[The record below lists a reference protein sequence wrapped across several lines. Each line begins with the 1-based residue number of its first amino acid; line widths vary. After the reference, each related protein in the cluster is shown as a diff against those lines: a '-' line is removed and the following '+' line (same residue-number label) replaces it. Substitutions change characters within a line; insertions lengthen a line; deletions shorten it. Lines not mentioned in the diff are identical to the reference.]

1 MTALERLY
9 NAAVVPVVVLDDAAD
24 AVPTAKALLAGGVD
38 VMEITFR
45 TAAAA
50 DSIAAVAKECP
61 DMLVGAGTVI
71 TLEQCKKAVA
81 CGAKF
86 IVSPG
91 YSDEVVSW
99 CVENNV
105 AITPGCVTP
114 TEIMAAMSH
123 GLKVVKFFPANV
135 YGGLSAMKALSGP
148 FGGIKFIPTGGV
160 NDKNL
165 AEYISA
171 PFIHAVGGSWLCAKA
186 DIAAHNFDKI
196 TSLCKEARRIA
207 LGFEIAHVGVNAGDA
222 EESLAVCRALDAAF
236 GFGVKEG
243 NSSNFAG
250 SGVEVMKTPYLGKNG
265 HIAVKTNSIPRAAA
279 ELAKNGFTLDEST
292 AKYKGEKMVART
304 FQNIRLFGELS
315 VEENI
320 TVAMDTQMHYTMP
333 EGIFRLPRF
342 WKEERIVHERAMEL
356 LSIFHMEDLA
366 KAKASSLPYGAQRR
380 LEILRALATNPS
392 LLLLDEP
399 AAGMNPSETAELMEN
414 IRSIRDTF
422 KIAVLL
428 IEHDMNLVMN
438 ICEGIAVLNFGHVIA
453 KGTPEDIQNNPE
465 VIEAY
470 LGKQKEA

>member
-1 MTALERLY
+1 MNSLERLY

-50 DSIAAVAKECP
+50 DSIEAVAKECP

-71 TLEQCKKAVA
+71 TLEQCKNAVA
-81 CGAKF
+81 RGAKF

-91 YSDEVVSW
+91 FNEEIVVW
-99 CVENNV
+99 CIEHGVGV
-105 AITPGCVTP
+105 TPGCVTP

-171 PFIHAVGGSWLCAKA
+171 PFIHAL
-186 DIAAHNFDKI
+186 AHNFDKI
-196 TSLCKEARRIA
+196 TSLCKEARKTA

-250 SGVEVMKTPYLGKNG
+250 SGVEVMKSPYLGKNG

-279 ELAKNGFTLDEST
+279 ELAKNGFTLDEAT
-292 AKYKGEKMVART
+292 AKYKGEKMVAVYLK
-304 FQNIRLFGELS
+304 QEFGGF
-315 VEENI
+315 
-320 TVAMDTQMHYTMP
+320 A
-333 EGIFRLPRF
+333 
-342 WKEERIVHERAMEL
+342 VHL
-356 LSIFHMEDLA
+356 L
-366 KAKASSLPYGAQRR
+366 
-380 LEILRALATNPS
+380 
-392 LLLLDEP
+392 
-399 AAGMNPSETAELMEN
+399 
-414 IRSIRDTF
+414 
-422 KIAVLL
+422 
-428 IEHDMNLVMN
+428 
-438 ICEGIAVLNFGHVIA
+438 
-453 KGTPEDIQNNPE
+453 
-465 VIEAY
+465 
-470 LGKQKEA
+470 QK